1 MGNLMMDLDFT
12 TLPTINGDHFVQ
24 LEKVRALGPVT
35 RNNLMSGWMV
45 VNYSDIRDCLSDTKN
60 FTSENT
66 PIAEAFGP
74 QAMLVQDGAIHNALR
89 NVWAKQ
95 MMPKALEA
103 QREALDNLA
112 AATIDRLAARL
123 QAGET
128 VDVVKCFED
137 FTADGI
143 IYLMGL
149 RTDQRGNFQQWNR
162 LLSDLSQVDFPD
174 DHPKVAARKQAKV
187 EIYAMLS
194 AEVQRRRD
202 AQAAGRP
209 MPDDLISLMTAAE
222 GSNGIDTQKALDN
235 LLNLFTGALD
245 TTVKWM
251 GNTVMI
257 LHQRPELLIR
267 IRATATLLPKVM
279 DEVMRYESV
288 VQLLVRRAKSEQA
301 VIAGTRIPQG
311 DFVYLL
317 TGAAGRDPVAFSD
330 PLTFDP
336 ERKAKQHLGFG
347 YGFHVCLGMNLA
359 RLESNLFF
367 TRFFEKIPEFT
378 VREIDYGEN
387 WLVWGPR
394 MLKISSAPQSR
405 PF

>member
-1 MGNLMMDLDFT
+1 MELDFT
-12 TLPTINGDHFVQ
+12 SLPTIDGDHFVE

-35 RNNLMSGWMV
+35 RNNLMNGWMV
-45 VNYSDIRDCLSDTKN
+45 VDYSAIRDCLSDTNN

-74 QAMLVQDGAIHNALR
+74 QAMLVQDGPIHNALR

-103 QREALDNLA
+103 RREGLDQLA
-112 AATIDRLAARL
+112 TATVSGLAARL
-123 QAGET
+123 KAGET

-149 RTDQRGNFQQWNR
+149 RTDHRGKFQQWNR

-174 DHPKVAARKQAKV
+174 DHPKVAARKQAKA
-187 EIYAMLS
+187 EIYAMLGS
-194 AEVQRRRD
+194 EVQRRRD
-202 AQAAGRP
+202 AQAAGQP

-222 GSNGIDTQKALDN
+222 GTHGIDAQKVLDN

-251 GNTVMI
+251 GNTLMI
-257 LHQRPELLIR
+257 LHRRPEVLSR
-267 IRATATLLPKVM
+267 VRATPTLLPKVM
-279 DEVMRYESV
+279 EEVLRYESV
-288 VQLLVRRAKSEQA
+288 VQLLVRRAKSDEA
-301 VIAGTRIPQG
+301 VIAGTPIPRG

-359 RLESNLFF
+359 RVESNLFF
-367 TRFFEKIPEFT
+367 TRFFQEVPRFA
-378 VREIDYGEN
+378 VRKVEYGDN

-394 MLKISSAPQSR
+394 MIKISAAA
-405 PF
+405 